1 MLLFLFGLS
10 AHFFDETVVY
20 NVVQRPAGFVKAGFF
35 VTDDYKYTEKF
46 ERRK

>member
-20 NVVQRPAGFVKAGFF
+20 NVVQRVAACRSGGL
-35 VTDDYKYTEKF
+35 
-46 ERRK
+46 RKPKLSVNH